1 MTVPHE
7 HRLRQLADVLAHSG
21 ELTADWREAFCAAP
35 RHVMVPR
42 YYEQDDSGQW
52 HLVDGAERSV
62 HQQWLDA
69 VYSDR
74 TLITAL
80 LDHQGPW
87 GVQQVPVSSATQPG
101 LMMRMLDELDV
112 DDGHRVLEIGT
123 GTGYNA
129 AILSARLG
137 DDNVYS
143 IDLRPDLVTAAR
155 ESLTSLGHH
164 PTLVTGDGAQG
175 LPDGAPYDRIIA
187 TCAVR
192 CIPRAWVAQLAPGG
206 VLLADIKGSINAG
219 NIVKLQKP
227 CDADLV
233 QGNFLPWWAGFMT
246 MAHDDSP
253 PHASQPLETDDG
265 DITHRSSALG
275 PEALDNPVLAFLAQA
290 HLPADVELRQRLIGD
305 QWATVL
311 RTRSGSWCSVEPRA
325 DATSRYQIQEGGP
338 TRLWEF
344 VEAAYRQW
352 SDIGNPT
359 WDRFGITVT
368 DHDQRIW
375 LDRPEGQYTWTM
387 QSPPLTSEGARP

>member
-1 MTVPHE
+1 MTTISYG
-7 HRLRQLADVLAHSG
+7 HRIRQLADMLTHNG
-21 ELTADWREAFCAAP
+21 ELSAAWREAFCAVP

-52 HLVDGAERSV
+52 HLVDGAEPSV
-62 HQQWLDA
+62 RGRWLDA

-80 LDHQGPW
+80 LDHQGSW

-101 LMMRMLDELDV
+101 LMMQMLDELDV
-112 DDGHRVLEIGT
+112 AEGHRVLEIGT

-143 IDLRPDLVTAAR
+143 IDLRSELVTAAR
-155 ESLTSLGHH
+155 ENLTSLGYH

-175 LPDGAPYDRIIA
+175 LPECAPYDRIIA

-219 NIVKLQKP
+219 NIVKLHRR
-227 CDADLV
+227 DSADLV
-233 QGNFLPWWAGFMT
+233 EGTFLPWWAGFMT

-265 DITHRSSALG
+265 DITHRSSTLG
-275 PEALDNPVLAFLAQA
+275 PGALDHPVFAFLAQA
-290 HLPADVELRQRLIGD
+290 HLPADVELRQRFTGN

-311 RTRSGSWCSVEPRA
+311 RTRSAASSPEPTPHRVTRYRKAAPRGSGRSSKPP
-325 DATSRYQIQEGGP
+325 IGNGP
-338 TRLWEF
+338 TSAIPR
-344 VEAAYRQW
+344 
-352 SDIGNPT
+352 G
-359 WDRFGITVT
+359 T
-368 DHDQRIW
+368 DS
-375 LDRPEGQYTWTM
+375 G
-387 QSPPLTSEGARP
+387 SP